1 MEPQNHVSKFLTLLV
16 ELRINVYKNNFKSL
30 AEARVIRPLIP
41 SHYTSSARVVSLLSV
56 SQLVDR
62 EASETLY
69 GKHTFMLAQFHRR
82 ESCNEAITA

>member
-1 MEPQNHVSKFLTLLV
+1 M
-16 ELRINVYKNNFKSL
+16 YNFKSL
-30 AEARVIRPLIP
+30 AEARVIHPLIP

-69 GKHTFMLAQFHRR
+69 GKHTFMLAHHRR
-82 ESCNEAITA
+82 ESCNEAITARLAQTGPRACFASGC